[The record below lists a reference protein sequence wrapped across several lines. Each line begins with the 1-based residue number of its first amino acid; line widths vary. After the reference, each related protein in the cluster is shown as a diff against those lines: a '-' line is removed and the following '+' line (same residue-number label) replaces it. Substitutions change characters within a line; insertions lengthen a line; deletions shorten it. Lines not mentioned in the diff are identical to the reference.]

1 VDRADGLDVG
11 GVHADELAVQVILHP
26 GERLAG
32 LLRLRVVVGGVHHV
46 VLQLAVGELLV
57 RPHTQSLGHR
67 VLDVDAVLA
76 DLAEDLLDAL
86 LDGLRL
92 GLAREEDQFPDA
104 ILVDDLHLLRSARG
118 THNLRT
124 LLVFVELQSGV
135 GCVAV
140 VAARGSDGSDRVN
153 TVHVLAPAPVVSEDV
168 VEYHVRH
175 GVSSPLGDLSTSMV
189 PAPGPTASGAVL
201 CGELLAW
208 RIWGRTTSST
218 HTWNRSA
225 CWVFDRSMSR

>member
-1 VDRADGLDVG
+1 
-11 GVHADELAVQVILHP
+11 
-26 GERLAG
+26 
-32 LLRLRVVVGGVHHV
+32 GVHHE

-92 GLAREEDQFPDA
+92 GLAAPEDQLPDA
-104 ILVDDLHLLRSARG
+104 ILVNDAHTPADLRS
-118 THNLRT
+118 THNLST
-124 LLVFVELQSGV
+124 LLISIEDAKRV
-135 GCVAV
+135 GCIPV
-140 VAARGSDGSDRVN
+140 VEALGDVGSNRVH
-153 TVHVLAPAPVVSEDV
+153 TVFVLAPAPVVSEDV
-168 VEYHVRH
+168 VEHHVRH

-201 CGELLAW
+201 CSDRGRARVLVSGEETQPRPLRRPGLRRFQGGLDGLGTHVKGGA
-208 RIWGRTTSST
+208 IST
-218 HTWNRSA
+218 PL
-225 CWVFDRSMSR
+225 